1 MDYYK
6 ILGVKK
12 DDDIKEIKKAYHKL
26 AVKYHPD
33 KNPGDKNAEEAFKDI
48 SEAYEILSDPQKR
61 NNYDMFGK
69 ESIGS
74 NFTVDPMR
82 LFEEMFRN
90 LSMDNF
96 IPDPFEESGLN
107 RNVRRMNLN
116 SMGRSNMG
124 GFSNMGGL
132 SNMGGYS
139 QSISTT
145 IINGKKHTKIVTTE
159 NGKTTVREEVEDIN
173 PQQNLT
179 S

>member
-12 DDDIKEIKKAYHKL
+12 DDDIKEIKKAYHRL

-33 KNPGDKNAEEAFKDI
+33 KNPGDKNAEEVFKDI

-61 NNYDMFGK
+61 KNYDMFGRK
-69 ESIGS
+69 SIGS
-74 NFTVDPMR
+74 NFTVDPMKI
-82 LFEEMFRN
+82 FEEMFRD
-90 LSMDNF
+90 LSMGNF

-116 SMGRSNMG
+116 SMDRNMGKSNMG
-124 GFSNMGGL
+124 GETKGGFA
-132 SNMGGYS
+132 

-145 IINGKKHTKIVTTE
+145 IINGKRHTKIVTTE
-159 NGKTTVREEVEDIN
+159 NGEISVTEQVEDIN
-173 PQQNLT
+173 PIR

>member
-6 ILGVKK
+6 ILGVKRN
-12 DDDIKEIKKAYHKL
+12 DDIKEIKKAYHKL

-33 KNPGDKNAEEAFKDI
+33 KNPGDKNAEEVFKDI

-61 NNYDMFGK
+61 QNYDMFGR

-82 LFEEMFRN
+82 IFEEMFRN

-107 RNVRRMNLN
+107 RNIRRMNLN
-116 SMGRSNMG
+116 SMDISTMSGFNNM
-124 GFSNMGGL
+124 S
-132 SNMGGYS
+132 GYS

-159 NGKTTVREEVEDIN
+159 NGKTSVREEVEDIN

-179 S
+179 L

>member
-12 DDDIKEIKKAYHKL
+12 DDDIKEIKKAYHRL

-33 KNPGDKNAEEAFKDI
+33 KNPGDKNAEEVFKDI

-61 NNYDMFGK
+61 KNYDMFGRK
-69 ESIGS
+69 SIGS

-82 LFEEMFRN
+82 IFEEMFRN

-116 SMGRSNMG
+116 SMDR
-124 GFSNMGGL
+124 F

-145 IINGKKHTKIVTTE
+145 IINGKRHTKIVTTE
-159 NGKTTVREEVEDIN
+159 NGKTSVTEKVEDIN

-179 S
+179 L